1 MVSNTCLIGIK
12 CMPDW
17 YQIHAQL
24 VSNTCLIGIKYM
36 PNWYQIHA
44 QLVSNTCPI
53 GIKYMPDWYQIHAR
67 LVSNTCPIGIK
78 KINKK
83 TKRSREKRIVLS
95 GQVISSNKGLMLKN
109 INLESLCANQFL
121 LATCDY
127 LNPHQLLQLYG
138 FSRISNTSF
147 MPN

>member
-1 MVSNTCLIGIK
+1 MDIILYSLFSSTDCLILYSFDNYK
-12 CMPDW
+12 ERF
-17 YQIHAQL
+17 
-24 VSNTCLIGIKYM
+24 CLGHLFSLLFFLSFFFFIYKHH
-36 PNWYQIHA
+36 NKSF
-44 QLVSNTCPI
+44 L
-53 GIKYMPDWYQIHAR
+53 IHAR

-127 LNPHQLLQLYG
+127 LNPHQLLQHYG
-138 FSRISNTSF
+138 FLRISNTSF